1 MERYRRY
8 LLVERALTRPRV
20 YVKAIR
26 LKAIRPFVASSNGSE
41 RLELRVGLKAEPE
54 PRILAGEFVRLF
66 VCC

>member
-1 MERYRRY
+1 MERYRRC

-20 YVKAIR
+20 YVE
-26 LKAIRPFVASSNGSE
+26 AIRPFVASSNGSE